1 MNMHNSYGSA
11 VLIISYRRS
20 DSLKVILEK
29 CAQNNIKKIY
39 VSVDGPKKNSSDEL
53 FDNLSIKNIVNE
65 FSRSYS
71 GELFTNY
78 REKNIGCSASI
89 LLSCSWIF
97 KFEQSAIILEDDCI
111 PADDFFKFANLS
123 LQYMESKN
131 HIWLACGTQVVQLEK
146 QDSPWLLSKY
156 PLVWGWATT
165 RDKWNH
171 IFASLLY
178 PRMISL
184 KEKNPVERIYW
195 NSGARRAII
204 GRVDAWDVI
213 LAQQMIRQNKKAIA
227 PSLNL
232 ISNIGHDKYA
242 THVDSSNYINLKT
255 NKFEESIFPPENND
269 TFDKLLRN
277 DLYKISFR
285 HVITTQFTR
294 FKDFINP
301 KRPKLLPLTS
311 RVLINTSEVE

>member
-1 MNMHNSYGSA
+1 MYNFNGSA

-20 DSLKVILEK
+20 DSLKVILQK

-39 VSVDGPKKNSSDEL
+39 VSVDGPKKNSSEEF
-53 FDNLSIKNIVNE
+53 FDNLSVKNVVNE
-65 FSRSYS
+65 FSISYS
-71 GELFTNY
+71 GEIFTNY
-78 REKNIGCSASI
+78 RNNNIGCSASI
-89 LLSCSWIF
+89 LLSCNWIF
-97 KFEQSAIILEDDCI
+97 KFEQSAIILEDDCV

-123 LQYMESKN
+123 LKYMESKN
-131 HIWLACGTQVVQLEK
+131 HIWLACGTQVVQLVN
-146 QDSPWLLSKY
+146 QDCPWLLSKY

-165 RDKWNH
+165 KDKWNQ
-171 IFASLLY
+171 IYASLLY
-178 PRMISL
+178 PKMISL
-184 KEKNPVERIYW
+184 KVKNPVERIYW

-213 LAQQMIRQNKKAIA
+213 LAQQMIRQNKKAIV

-242 THVDSSNYINLKT
+242 THVDNANYINLKT
-255 NKFEESIFPPENND
+255 NKFEESEFHPENND
-269 TFDKLLRN
+269 KFDKLLRN

-294 FKDFINP
+294 FKDFISP
-301 KRPKLLPLTS
+301 KRQKLLPLTD

>member
-11 VLIISYRRS
+11 VLIISYRRF

-39 VSVDGPKKNSSDEL
+39 VSVDGPKKNSSEEF
-53 FDNLSIKNIVNE
+53 FDNLSIKNVVNE

-89 LLSCSWIF
+89 LLSCNWIF

-123 LQYMESKN
+123 LKYMESKN

-195 NSGARRAII
+195 NSGARRAIN
-204 GRVDAWDVI
+204 GWVDTWDVI
-213 LAQQMIRQNKKAIA
+213 LAQQMIRQNKKSIV
-227 PSLNL
+227 SSTNL
-232 ISNIGHDKYA
+232 ISNIGYDKYA
-242 THVDSSNYINLKT
+242 TNVDSSNHIGLKT
-255 NKFEESIFPPENND
+255 SKFEAAGFEPKVND
-269 TFDKLLRN
+269 DFDQWLKKN
-277 DLYKISFR
+277 LYKISLR
-285 HVITTQFTR
+285 HLFTTQITR
-294 FKDFINP
+294 FKDFIRP
-301 KRPKLLPLTS
+301 KSPKLLPFTT
-311 RVLINTSEVE
+311 RILISSSTKK